1 MLLRYISEK
10 CICIW
15 TLNFYLRKYTNGKFW
30 SDTSHKI
37 FSFPKK
43 GKPFWILKL
52 FRESITIVLS
62 KKSIL
67 RGSDILLVFS
77 ESPSYLRITLG
88 TSLKFDITTSTSIV
102 SFRSEKLEQ
111 KKNHNGLNSRVFSFF
126 HVFDCV
132 ASTIPFSMQ
141 SLMGKLF

>member
-1 MLLRYISEK
+1 MA
-10 CICIW
+10 
-15 TLNFYLRKYTNGKFW
+15 NFEVIHPIKF
-30 SDTSHKI
+30 
-37 FSFPKK
+37 FFFKK
-43 GKPFWILKL
+43 SRPFWILEL

-77 ESPSYLRITLG
+77 ESPSYLRITRG

-111 KKNHNGLNSRVFSFF
+111 KKNHNGLNSRVFFLSRIWLCRFNNSL
-126 HVFDCV
+126 FD
-132 ASTIPFSMQ
+132 AIFNGETFLIESSDQ
-141 SLMGKLF
+141 ED

>member
-1 MLLRYISEK
+1 MA
-10 CICIW
+10 
-15 TLNFYLRKYTNGKFW
+15 NFEVIHPIKYFFLK
-30 SDTSHKI
+30 
-37 FSFPKK
+37 KK
-43 GKPFWILKL
+43 GKPFWILEL

-77 ESPSYLRITLG
+77 ESPSYLRITRG

-111 KKNHNGLNSRVFSFF
+111 KKKIIM
-126 HVFDCV
+126 
-132 ASTIPFSMQ
+132 A
-141 SLMGKLF
+141 